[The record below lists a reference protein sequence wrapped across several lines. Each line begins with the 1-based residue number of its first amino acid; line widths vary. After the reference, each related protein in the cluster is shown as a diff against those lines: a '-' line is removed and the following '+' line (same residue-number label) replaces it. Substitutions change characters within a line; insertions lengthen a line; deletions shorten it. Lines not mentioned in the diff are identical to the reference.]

1 MVAEKPGGRLSGV
14 TVEPVGL
21 GDGHSLLVA

>member
-1 MVAEKPGGRLSGV
+1 MVAEKPDGPLSGI

-21 GDGHSLLVA
+21 GDAYWRLVA